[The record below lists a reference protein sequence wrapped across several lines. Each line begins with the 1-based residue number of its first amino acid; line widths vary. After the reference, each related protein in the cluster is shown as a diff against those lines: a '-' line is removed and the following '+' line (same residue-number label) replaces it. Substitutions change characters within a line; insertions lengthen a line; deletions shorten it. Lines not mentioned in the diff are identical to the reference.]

1 MKKRDPKNAD
11 KQERIMRQE
20 DRPRVF
26 DFVEKNAV
34 LDIEA
39 TTEYPVMYRALGS
52 EPRTSHPYNV
62 YNDIRTEPQAVK
74 RTLEMTE
81 GDIKRIATEFIRREI
96 NHIIGIGMGTSQFVA
111 QASGPAFWEW
121 AHLTTEDRDSVELLT
136 SDKPYDFQRTALLCY
151 SGSGST
157 VDTISAS
164 RKLTE
169 NGVYSVAVTSIAGSP
184 LTKITKDT
192 IACAGGFDTGGS
204 DTFHY
209 ATRLAAS
216 LSLAIELGK
225 ERGVSGVDFTGLKS
239 QLMSVPASMADRL
252 DEIDKRCWS
261 IAKHNARM
269 RSAII
274 VGAGPNY
281 GTAEEMALKFDEM
294 AHIPSKAMVPT
305 RHLHGALG
313 LTDELIQT
321 IILAPES
328 KALRWIEQIANAT
341 AMLKT
346 PSMAIV
352 PDQEKVISP
361 MMDYVIRT
369 PISNEHLFALYVVPA
384 IQMYP
389 YYCAVEQGGINPDCQ
404 RSDIPKHAR
413 VWRMVLPKG
422 SH

>member
-1 MKKRDPKNAD
+1 MKKGEPKDTD
-11 KQERIMRQE
+11 KPKRVMRQE
-20 DRPRVF
+20 ERPKIF
-26 DFVEKNAV
+26 DFVEKDPV

-52 EPRTSHPYNV
+52 EPRKSHPYNV

-74 RTLEMTE
+74 RTLEIADK
-81 GDIKRIATEFIRREI
+81 DIQRVAAEFIRREI
-96 NHIIGIGMGTSQFVA
+96 NHIVGIGMGTSQFIA

-136 SDKPYDFQRTALLCY
+136 TDKPYDCQRTALFCY

-169 NGVYSVAVTSIAGSP
+169 KGVYSVALTSIAGSP
-184 LTKITKDT
+184 LTKITNDT

-216 LSLAIELGK
+216 LSLAIVLGK
-225 ERGVSGVDFTGLKS
+225 ERGVSGLDFRSLRS
-239 QLMSVPASMADRL
+239 QLVSVPTAMADRL
-252 DEIDKRCWS
+252 DETDKRCWS

-269 RSAII
+269 RSALV
-274 VGAGPNY
+274 VGSGPNY

-294 AHIPSKAMVPT
+294 AHIPAKAMVPT

-313 LTDELIQT
+313 LTDERIQT
-321 IILAPES
+321 VILAPEN
-328 KALRWIEQIANAT
+328 KASRWIEQIANVT
-341 AMLKT
+341 TMLKT

-352 PDQEKVISP
+352 PDNENVISP

-369 PISNEHLFALYVVPA
+369 PISNEHLFALYIVPA

-389 YYCAVEQGGINPDCQ
+389 YYCAVEQGDINPDCQ

-413 VWRMVLPKG
+413 VWRMILPRG

>member
-1 MKKRDPKNAD
+1 MKKGDPKSMD
-11 KQERIMRQE
+11 ERERVME
-20 DRPRVF
+20 EEERPRVF
-26 DFVEKNAV
+26 DFVEKDPI

-52 EPRTSHPYNV
+52 EPKTSHPYNV
-62 YNDIRTEPQAVK
+62 YNDIRTEPQKVK
-74 RTLEMTE
+74 RTLEIIE
-81 GDIKRIATEFIRREI
+81 GDIKRVAKEFIKREI
-96 NHIIGIGMGTSQFVA
+96 NHIVGIGLGTSQFVA
-111 QASGPAFWEW
+111 RASGPAFWEW
-121 AHLTTEDRDSVELLT
+121 AHLTTEDRDSVELLIA
-136 SDKPYDFQRTALLCY
+136 DKPYDYQRTALFSY

-164 RKLTE
+164 KKLTE
-169 NGVYSVAVTSIAGSP
+169 KGAYSVAITSIAGSP
-184 LTKITKDT
+184 LTKITRDT

-209 ATRLAAS
+209 ATRLATS
-216 LSLAIELGK
+216 LALAIELGK
-225 ERGVSGVDFTGLKS
+225 ERGVSSMDFRSLKS
-239 QLMSVPASMADRL
+239 QLMSVPTAMADRL
-252 DEIDKRCWS
+252 EETDRRCWS

-274 VGAGPNY
+274 VGSGPNY

-294 AHIPSKAMVPT
+294 SHIPAKAMVPT

-313 LTDELIQT
+313 LTDEHIQT
-321 IILAPES
+321 IILAPENRAS
-328 KALRWIEQIANAT
+328 RWIEQIAKAT

-352 PDQEKVISP
+352 PDKENVISP
-361 MMDYVIRT
+361 IMDYVIRT

-389 YYCAVEQGGINPDCQ
+389 YYCAVEQPGINPDCQ

-413 VWRMVLPKG
+413 VWRMVLPRG